1 MSFGWSA
8 GDIAA
13 ALTLLFNLVKA
24 LDSADGA
31 ANNYRESISFL
42 RDLTRTIDGLH
53 TLTALKAYPTYGD
66 EITQQVV
73 LIKEPVEKFVTVVRK
88 YEPSLGENAA
98 HGHHRHIWRKLQWH
112 LAKENK
118 VLALKGKIDRHMRIV
133 DTLIHRLT
141 L

>member
-13 ALTLLFNLVKA
+13 TLTLLFNLVKA

-31 ANNYRESISFL
+31 ADSYRESVSFL
-42 RDLTRTIDGLH
+42 RDLLRTIGGLS
-53 TLTALKAYPTYGD
+53 TLTALKAYPAYGN
-66 EITQQVV
+66 EITQQVT
-73 LIKEPVEKFVTVVRK
+73 LIKDPVEEFVAAVKK
-88 YEPSLGENAA
+88 YESSLGENASR
-98 HGHHRHIWRKLQWH
+98 GHHRHVWRKLQWYVV
-112 LAKENK
+112 KEKK
-118 VLALKGKIDRHMRIV
+118 VLALKSKIDRHMRII

>member
-31 ANNYRESISFL
+31 ADNYRESVNFL
-42 RDLTRTIDGLH
+42 RDLIRTIDGLN
-53 TLTALKAYPTYGD
+53 TLTALKAYPIYGD
-66 EITQQVV
+66 EITQQVS
-73 LIKEPVEKFVTVVRK
+73 LIREPVETFIDAVRK
-88 YEPSLGENAA
+88 YEPSLGKSAA
-98 HGHHRHIWRKLQWH
+98 QGHHRHVWKKLQWH
-112 LAKENK
+112 FAKENK
-118 VLALKGKIDRHMRIV
+118 VLALKAKIDQHMRIV